1 MEKYG
6 DGSKQMWL
14 TEFGWTT
21 KNAAPGYEYGALVSD
36 QMQADYLVRA
46 YQRAKADYPWM
57 GVMAMWQLNFAT
69 VVGPNDEKAPW
80 GLINA
85 DWSLRPSY
93 TALKNMPK

>member
-1 MEKYG
+1 
-6 DGSKQMWL
+6 
-14 TEFGWTT
+14 
-21 KNAAPGYEYGALVSD
+21 
-36 QMQADYLVRA
+36 
-46 YQRAKADYPWM
+46 
-57 GVMAMWQLNFAT
+57 MAMWQLNFAT